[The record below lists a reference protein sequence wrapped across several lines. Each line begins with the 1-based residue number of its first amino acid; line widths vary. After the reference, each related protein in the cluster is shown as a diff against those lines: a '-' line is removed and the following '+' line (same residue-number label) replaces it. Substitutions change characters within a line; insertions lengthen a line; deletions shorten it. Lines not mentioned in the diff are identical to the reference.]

1 MKKQKFIAILFAI
14 LTILYPFSLY
24 KEVFA
29 TESQALYKKAS
40 EVQIAPNIQNSLVLV
55 SFAGDGSNFPGGF
68 EEDILKMYNTSPYSV
83 SNYLKQQSVN
93 KVVLNTTL
101 LEGAEGKIINVEHS
115 ENYYKPRFKWQYSEY
130 IEINEEGYDNRF
142 FNQDGEPVSP
152 TSTGAKMHIEGSY
165 REQQLIREIAGKI
178 VVSKSYNADL
188 LQDGKCD
195 SFIIITDQT
204 QSSSRED
211 VLWSHKSSV
220 YLFSDAVLEN
230 FYVGDLKEEC
240 KKMSNVSIAKSVLSN
255 YSLLSS
261 IEITATTIGENN
273 LKVLESERGLY
284 NIGLLAHEMLHVLG
298 LPDYYSYTDSTYE
311 SVGEFDVMGTTH
323 VLPQNM
329 LGYLRLKMG
338 WLNYDNVLYINNSGS
353 YSLPLAADTN
363 DKSIAKIILSDYN
376 NTGEYFMAEFRSATL
391 ASETNP
397 YDSTLTGDGLIV
409 YRVNPANAYINS
421 SNEKG
426 SIDYGNMYGDDEVF
440 VYRLGMPGKIKK
452 TSSPA
457 FESYCLF
464 GSGADILTWDNG
476 ALPSLYNNRSFGNS
490 SKQKQANNLV
500 TNPTSPS
507 ETIVFYSDGTNS
519 CIVFSNIVIDK
530 VNRTV
535 NFEVSLPE
543 KEGQIPML
551 NSDNVFIEEGTDG
564 RMTLKWN
571 SDVKS
576 GKVTVMAVRSTN
588 RIRKMAESGKSGI
601 TLADFKNK
609 KFGHY
614 ETLFYQTIPAA
625 EKQILL
631 PELGMEALVFVAIES
646 DAGKSAVR
654 YVGALENLNPS
665 FSDLFKVIIDPIYY
679 MGLVIIVIVF
689 IIIWFLISNI
699 QKKESSKRVYKK

>member
-1 MKKQKFIAILFAI
+1 
-14 LTILYPFSLY
+14 
-24 KEVFA
+24 
-29 TESQALYKKAS
+29 
-40 EVQIAPNIQNSLVLV
+40 
-55 SFAGDGSNFPGGF
+55 
-68 EEDILKMYNTSPYSV
+68 
-83 SNYLKQQSVN
+83 
-93 KVVLNTTL
+93 
-101 LEGAEGKIINVEHS
+101 
-115 ENYYKPRFKWQYSEY
+115 
-130 IEINEEGYDNRF
+130 
-142 FNQDGEPVSP
+142 
-152 TSTGAKMHIEGSY
+152 
-165 REQQLIREIAGKI
+165 
-178 VVSKSYNADL
+178 
-188 LQDGKCD
+188 
-195 SFIIITDQT
+195 
-204 QSSSRED
+204 
-211 VLWSHKSSV
+211 
-220 YLFSDAVLEN
+220 
-230 FYVGDLKEEC
+230 
-240 KKMSNVSIAKSVLSN
+240 
-255 YSLLSS
+255 
-261 IEITATTIGENN
+261 
-273 LKVLESERGLY
+273 
-284 NIGLLAHEMLHVLG
+284 
-298 LPDYYSYTDSTYE
+298 
-311 SVGEFDVMGTTH
+311 
-323 VLPQNM
+323 
-329 LGYLRLKMG
+329 
-338 WLNYDNVLYINNSGS
+338 
-353 YSLPLAADTN
+353 
-363 DKSIAKIILSDYN
+363 
-376 NTGEYFMAEFRSATL
+376 MAEFRSASL
-391 ASETNP
+391 ASEKKP

-440 VYRLGMPGKIKK
+440 VYRLGIPGKIKR
-452 TSSPA
+452 TSSLT

-464 GSGADILTWDNG
+464 GSGENIFTWDNG
-476 ALPSLYNNRSFGNS
+476 RQRSLYQNNSFGNAD
-490 SKQKQANNLV
+490 KLKQANNLI
-500 TNPTSPS
+500 TSPTSPS

-530 VNRTV
+530 ANRTV